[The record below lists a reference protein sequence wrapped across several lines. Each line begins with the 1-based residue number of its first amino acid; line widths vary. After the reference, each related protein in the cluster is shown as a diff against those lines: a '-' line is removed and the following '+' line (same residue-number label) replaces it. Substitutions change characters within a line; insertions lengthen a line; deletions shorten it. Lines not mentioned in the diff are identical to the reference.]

1 MLSTLEFDVF
11 DPQNLWKIVKFF
23 QCSPLERMWSFIF
36 RDLLEGPWKVY
47 ENSFGRIFYHNSELK
62 KSSWKPPRK
71 YKPARTRVLSEEDQ
85 DGSASNSGVHDVII
99 PMGFVELHDKTS
111 GINFPI
117 ARHWVTSLF
126 QEKSFMKTSRV
137 GIDGSRPWTRRVDST
152 FTALTLTPWKPGQSG
167 LCPLSTHQHWTRSI
181 SSHTLEC
188 EWNPKL
194 LQYQYAEL
202 ETGGNNPLDN
212 RKVVRE
218 GLLSWRLKQDK
229 KWSYSCVVI
238 FRWFK

>member
-1 MLSTLEFDVF
+1 MS
-11 DPQNLWKIVKFF
+11 
-23 QCSPLERMWSFIF
+23 SFIF

-47 ENSFGRIFYHNSELK
+47 ENSLGRIFYHNSELK

-85 DGSASNSGVHDVII
+85 EGSAKKSGVHDVII
-99 PMGFVELHDKTS
+99 PMGFVELHDITS
-111 GINFPI
+111 GIYFPI

-137 GIDGSRPWTRRVDST
+137 GIDGSRPGTRRVDST

-194 LQYQYAEL
+194 LCSINMPSL
-202 ETGGNNPLDN
+202 RRGETIHLITGRLCGRGCLAGDSNKTKSGGT
-212 RKVVRE
+212 VVLSFLG
-218 GLLSWRLKQDK
+218 GLNCEKI
-229 KWSYSCVVI
+229 VN
-238 FRWFK
+238 